1 MPTVEQSN
9 AVIDDALKT
18 TLGSLLAA
26 ALAGGAVKTVG
37 FAARPSSTKKIISG
51 PAEIG
56 ASLAAPNVVSLPYP
70 DEEEEEKK
78 AGSKPGLWDRIHAKR
93 KRGEKPAKPG
103 DEDYPDAKSWKA
115 TTKESSSK
123 DPQPGTDEFN
133 AALHKHLYGKKKN
146 KDPQPG
152 TEEFN
157 QALHKHLYGK
167 EMPKKTNESEKKA
180 GEEGSLAEL
189 LGLGRPTGVSPEPPI
204 TTKGF
209 LAGQS
214 ANSIW
219 SVPWFWPALAIGGPA
234 AFMGGSALA
243 EKLLKKN
250 RKEQIKSE
258 VDKAKEEFESA
269 LEGSYDP
276 KVLGLHKTA
285 MLKEINDGLEKL
297 ASHLKVAQPALP
309 SSAASAIANAK
320 PPGLLEELGQGIK
333 NYATDTYNTLNQG
346 SKDAYRAANEAL
358 AGPGYDFTSQL
369 GGFGLG
375 LASVPLLMTPLLAG
389 YLAYKHYDRQNPTK
403 LLQEKI
409 REKQYDRLQRNIP
422 EVFVELDKDKKKEE
436 D

>member
-93 KRGEKPAKPG
+93 KRGEKPANPG
-103 DEDYPDAKSWKA
+103 DEDYPDSSSWK
-115 TTKESSSK
+115 KV
-123 DPQPGTDEFN
+123 
-133 AALHKHLYGKKKN
+133 
-146 KDPQPG
+146 
-152 TEEFN
+152 
-157 QALHKHLYGK
+157 
-167 EMPKKTNESEKKA
+167 TNESEKKA

-209 LAGQS
+209 LAGQA
-214 ANSIW
+214 ANSMW
-219 SVPWFWPALAIGGPA
+219 NVPWFLPALALGGPA

-258 VDKAKEEFESA
+258 VDKAREEFESA

-285 MLKEINDGLEKL
+285 ILKEINDGLEKL
-297 ASHLKVAQPALP
+297 ASHLKVAQTPGDISALK
-309 SSAASAIANAK
+309 AIANAK

-333 NYATDTYNTLNQG
+333 NYATETYNTLNQG

-358 AGPGYDFTSQL
+358 TGPGYDFTSQL
-369 GGFGLG
+369 GGAGLG

-389 YLAYKHYDRQNPTK
+389 YLAYKHFDRQNPTK

>member
-103 DEDYPDAKSWKA
+103 DEDYPDSSSWK
-115 TTKESSSK
+115 KV
-123 DPQPGTDEFN
+123 
-133 AALHKHLYGKKKN
+133 
-146 KDPQPG
+146 
-152 TEEFN
+152 
-157 QALHKHLYGK
+157 
-167 EMPKKTNESEKKA
+167 TNESEKKA

>member
-103 DEDYPDAKSWKA
+103 DEDYPDSSSWK
-115 TTKESSSK
+115 KV
-123 DPQPGTDEFN
+123 
-133 AALHKHLYGKKKN
+133 
-146 KDPQPG
+146 
-152 TEEFN
+152 
-157 QALHKHLYGK
+157 
-167 EMPKKTNESEKKA
+167 TNESEKKA

-389 YLAYKHYDRQNPTK
+389 YLAYKHFDRQNPTK